1 MEALDQKKSANKSAS
16 AVKHS
21 SDKNSNLTAAHEAKR
36 SDEKAP
42 LFQKSTGPR
51 TIAGKERS
59 KLNAVTHGI
68 FSSAIVLKN
77 ESQSEYDCLLH
88 ELRDAV
94 QPIGMLEDI
103 LVENLATLTWRR
115 RRLLIAEGA
124 EIQKGAD
131 FLEWDKKELV
141 LEEAREVSRSNSDDF
156 GLVAEI
162 ANPFVLKHCLRLL
175 EDLEDEI
182 ARGGFGPESDEDA
195 LSEIYGNSCDV
206 LKTLF
211 DSYHKWSG
219 RADCTDKERKKE
231 GYPSKDQC
239 VSKFLEALEKEKR
252 RLIRY
257 KEERARIE
265 SERTRLESLRKNVP
279 DAPEVDRLIRYGS
292 YLERSFD
299 RTLTQLERLQRIRL
313 GQPVLAPIKVDI
325 SSS

>member
-1 MEALDQKKSANKSAS
+1 MKTPRQKKSASELEPGAELSAHKSGLTPN
-16 AVKHS
+16 VEVHS
-21 SDKNSNLTAAHEAKR
+21 RQITLR
-36 SDEKAP
+36 G
-42 LFQKSTGPR
+42 TGPR
-51 TIAGKERS
+51 TPAGKERS
-59 KLNAVTHGI
+59 KHNALKHGV
-68 FSSAIVLKN
+68 FSKVIVLNN
-77 ESQSEYDCLLH
+77 ESRQEYDSVLIGLQ
-88 ELRDAV
+88 DAINP
-94 QPIGMLEDI
+94 QGMLEDI
-103 LVENLATLTWRR
+103 LVEKLAALTWQQ

-124 EIQKGAD
+124 EIQNGAD

-141 LEEAREVSRSNSDDF
+141 MEETLEVSERISEDV
-156 GLVAEI
+156 GLVAKI
-162 ANPFVLKHCLRLL
+162 ANPYVLKHCLRLL
-175 EDLEDEI
+175 EGLQNEI
-182 ARGGFGPESDEDA
+182 EHGGFESESDEEA
-195 LSEIYGNSCDV
+195 LSEIYGDSCDV

-292 YLERSFD
+292 YLERCFD
-299 RTLTQLERLQRIRL
+299 RTLTQLERLQRMRL
-313 GQPVLAPIKVDI
+313 GQPVVPPIKVDI